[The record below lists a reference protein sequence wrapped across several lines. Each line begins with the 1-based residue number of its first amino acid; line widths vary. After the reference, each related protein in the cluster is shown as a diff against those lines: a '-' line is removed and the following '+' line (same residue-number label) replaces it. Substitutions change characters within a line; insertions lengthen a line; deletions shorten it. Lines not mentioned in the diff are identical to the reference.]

1 MKAATAAA
9 RAASTA
15 ADPRWAAVVAHDPRA
30 DGRFCYSVATT
41 GVYCRPSCGARR
53 ARPENVRFHVSAAA
67 AEAAG
72 FRPCLRCQPQCPAP
86 PARHTVAIAAACRT
100 LSQAEAPPA
109 LAELAANAGLS
120 PFHFQRLFKQATG
133 LTPRQFAAAQRDQRV
148 REALRAG
155 TGVTEAIYAAGYN
168 SSGHFYAT
176 AQQALGMVPSRLR
189 AGGERATLRYAV
201 GAGSLGAVLVARSQ
215 RGVCAVFL
223 GDDPAALARQLREQF
238 PRAQL
243 LPAGSGF
250 ARLVARVVALVEDP
264 AAKLALPLD
273 LQGTAFQLRVW
284 RALRALPPGAT
295 LSYAALARR
304 LGRPTAARAVAG
316 ACAAN
321 PLAVAVPCHRVVAS
335 DGALAGYR
343 WGLARKQA
351 LLQRESHRASARK

>member
-1 MKAATAAA
+1 VA
-9 RAASTA
+9 R
-15 ADPRWAAVVAHDPRA
+15 DPRA
-30 DGRFCYSVATT
+30 DGRYCYSVATT

-53 ARPENVRFHVSAAA
+53 ARPENVRFHATAAA

-72 FRPCLRCQPQCPAP
+72 FRPCLRCQPQRPAP
-86 PARHTVAIAAACRT
+86 HAATIAAACRA
-100 LSQAEAPPA
+100 LERADPPPP
-109 LAELAANAGLS
+109 LAVLAAGAGLS
-120 PFHFQRLFKQATG
+120 PFHFQRIFKRATG

-148 REALRAG
+148 RDALRAG

-176 AQQALGMVPSRLR
+176 AQQALGMAPARLR
-189 AGGERATLRYAV
+189 AGGARATLLYAV
-201 GAGSLGAVLVARSQ
+201 GAASLGAVLVARSQ

-223 GDDPAALARQLREQF
+223 GDDPAALVRQLRDQF

-243 LPAGSGF
+243 LPAGPGF

-295 LSYAALARR
+295 LSYAGLARR
-304 LGRPTAARAVAG
+304 LGRPTAARAVAA